1 MNSSNHLS
9 IRAYNARVGFLSSI
23 TFAILLTMLN
33 IAFTVMV
40 IQAPTSEWRG
50 MEVYASTYR
59 VIDFIP
65 QTIGLV
71 TIPAFLLML
80 ICIHLYTD
88 ERLKIWSLAGLLFS
102 TTFACLLGTLYFIQV
117 AVIFPALD
125 SGNYQGLEQFAFA
138 YPRSVAWGLNH
149 FAWSLLGVSLLFMAW
164 VFGDSRLERWIR
176 RLFILNGLTN
186 ILLIFAFT
194 FDIKT
199 LTLVIAFVS
208 WVIALPIT
216 AVLVGLWFRK
226 QTTT

>member
-1 MNSSNHLS
+1 MNTDTLLS
-9 IRAYNARVGFLSSI
+9 FRAYNARVGFWSSI
-23 TFAILLTMLN
+23 TFAILITVLN
-33 IAFTVMV
+33 IAFTMMV
-40 IQAPTSEWRG
+40 IQAPTSGWRG
-50 MEVYASTYR
+50 MEEFASTYR

-65 QTIGLV
+65 QMIGLV

-88 ERLKIWSLAGLLFS
+88 DRFLDWSLASVMFG
-102 TTFACLLGTLYFIQV
+102 TAFAGLLGTLYFIQV
-117 AVIFPALD
+117 AVIYPALN

-138 YPRSVAWGLNH
+138 NPRSVAWGLNH
-149 FAWSLLGVSLLFMAW
+149 FAWSLLGVSLFFMAW

-176 RLFILNGLTN
+176 RLFLLNGLAN
-186 ILLIFAFT
+186 IMLIFAFT

-208 WVIALPIT
+208 WVIALPVA
-216 AVLVGLWFRK
+216 AVLVGLLFRT